1 MIEHINTL
9 KTLFSKFS
17 AMEHNIEE
25 KECVELL
32 LQSLL
37 DSYDHLIIN
46 VVNGAW
52 ETMLIFNDVVA
63 TTFEEE
69 IRRKNKENKI
79 SPSQQTNALIIAR
92 GRSRERGSSESHKQ
106 NKPKSQ
112 DKTKVKYNHYE
123 KQGHVEKECW
133 HYNESERET

>member
-17 AMEHNIEE
+17 AMEHNVEE

-37 DSYDHLIIN
+37 DSSDHLIIN

-69 IRRKNKENKI
+69 IRRKNKENKT
-79 SPSQQTNALIIAR
+79 SPS
-92 GRSRERGSSESHKQ
+92 
-106 NKPKSQ
+106 
-112 DKTKVKYNHYE
+112 
-123 KQGHVEKECW
+123 
-133 HYNESERET
+133 